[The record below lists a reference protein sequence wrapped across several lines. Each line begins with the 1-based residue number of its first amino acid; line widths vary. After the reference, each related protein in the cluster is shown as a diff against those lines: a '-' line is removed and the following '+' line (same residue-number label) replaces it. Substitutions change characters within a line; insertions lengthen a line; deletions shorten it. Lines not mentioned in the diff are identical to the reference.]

1 MNFNKNPV
9 ESLSSDLKTA
19 RDMRKVILFSE
30 ISLFLFKKLKKKGE
44 NPFYSFLFWGKMLSP
59 YCLEPYGR
67 CSKVPPPT
75 PPQRRSYFFYNQ
87 DVGKRHF
94 NKLSDQGEIQR
105 WVSTDIIIFSNRF
118 LPVVRQ

>member
-9 ESLSSDLKTA
+9 ESLSSDLKTE

-67 CSKVPPPT
+67 CSKVPPPARHKEDLISFT
-75 PPQRRSYFFYNQ
+75 IKMLERGILISYLIKVKFK
-87 DVGKRHF
+87 DG
-94 NKLSDQGEIQR
+94 
-105 WVSTDIIIFSNRF
+105 
-118 LPVVRQ
+118 